1 MPDVQ
6 DLLEPRGIELT
17 ATHKSLARTPAQALV
32 LAVQR
37 DGDAPGAAA
46 RVLLPA
52 GEQRRLAG
60 VVEAAEAVAAGG
72 GADEVAVLPAP
83 PGLPWSVVVLTGLG
97 TPAGDPDARAE
108 ALRRAAGAAVRRLA
122 GRDSAVLALPAGTP
136 EEAAAVAEGAALG
149 AFAFAHQRAA
159 TAGAVKTPL
168 ASAVVHAPEVPKA
181 ALGRALERAAAL
193 GRGVRAAR
201 TLVDLS
207 PNVTSP
213 EAVAEYARRAARGT
227 KVSVRVLGGKELAE
241 GGYGGLVGVGQG
253 SVNGP
258 RLVRLDYAPARASR
272 HVAYVGKGI
281 TFDSGGLS
289 LKPAASMMTMKS
301 DMAGA
306 AAVLAAVLT
315 AAELRLPVR
324 VTGWLCLAEN
334 LPSATATRPGDVIT
348 IRGGRTVEVLN
359 TDAEGRLVLAD
370 GLVAACEEGPDA
382 VVDIAT
388 LTGAQM
394 VALGTRTAG
403 VMGDDDLRS
412 AVVDAAR
419 AAGED
424 AWPMPLPEHLRASLD
439 SKVADLK
446 NIGDKHGGMLV
457 AGLFL
462 REFAGGTGD
471 TRIPWAH
478 IDIAGPSFNESSPW
492 GYTPAEG
499 TGAGVRTLVRLLE
512 DTAARRG

>member
-6 DLLEPRGIELT
+6 ALLEPRGIELT
-17 ATHKSLARTPAQALV
+17 ATHKSLSRTPAHALV
-32 LAVQR
+32 LGVEKA
-37 DGDAPGAAA
+37 GGTG
-46 RVLLPA
+46 RVVLPA
-52 GEQRRLAG
+52 GEQRRLSA
-60 VVEAAEAVAAGG
+60 VVEAAEVLRVGG
-72 GADEVAVLPAP
+72 AADEVTVLPAP
-83 PGLPWSVVVLTGLG
+83 SGLPFAVTVLTGLG
-97 TPAGDPDARAE
+97 ALPEDGAARAE

-122 GRDSAVLALPAGTP
+122 GTDSAVLALPVDS
-136 EEAAAVAEGAALG
+136 EQDAAAVAEGAAFG

-159 TAGAVKTPL
+159 TAGSVKAPL
-168 ASAVVHAPEVPKA
+168 ASAVVHAPDVARA
-181 ALGRALERAAAL
+181 ALSRCLDRAAAL

-207 PNVTSP
+207 PNVVYP
-213 EAVAEYARRAARGT
+213 ETVADYARQAAKGT
-227 KVSVRVLGGKELAE
+227 KVSVSVLAE
-241 GGYGGLVGVGQG
+241 KDLAKGGYGGLLGVGQG
-253 SVNGP
+253 SVHGP
-258 RLVRLDYAPARASR
+258 RLVKLEYSPARAAK
-272 HVAYVGKGI
+272 HYAYVGKGI

-289 LKPAASMMTMKS
+289 LKPPASMMTMKS

-315 AAELRLPVR
+315 AAELGLPVK

-334 LPSATATRPGDVIT
+334 LPSSTATRPGDVIT

-370 GLVAACEEGPDA
+370 GLVAACEEAPDA

-394 VALGTRTAG
+394 VALGTRTSG
-403 VMGDDDLRS
+403 VMGDESLRT
-412 AVVDAAR
+412 AVAEAAR
-419 AAGED
+419 GAGED

-446 NIGDKHGGMLV
+446 NVGDKHGGMLV

-462 REFAGGTGD
+462 REFVAGADGA
-471 TRIPWAH
+471 RVPWAH
-478 IDIAGPSFNESSPW
+478 IDIAGPSFNESSPY

-512 DTAARRG
+512 NAAADRG

>member
-17 ATHKSLARTPAQALV
+17 ATHKSLSRTPAHALV
-32 LAVQR
+32 LGVEKGT
-37 DGDAPGAAA
+37 DGDG
-46 RVLLPA
+46 RVLLPGA
-52 GEQRRLAG
+52 DRRKLTA
-60 VVEAAEAVAAGG
+60 VVEAAKALRVGG
-72 GADEVAVLPAP
+72 GADEVTLLPAP
-83 PGLPWSVVVLTGLG
+83 SGLPFTVVALTGVG
-97 TPAGDPDARAE
+97 TLPEDPDERAE

-122 GRDSAVLALPAGTP
+122 GTESAVLALPAGS
-136 EEAAAVAEGAALG
+136 EQDAAAVAEGAALG
-149 AFAFAHQRAA
+149 AFAFSHQRAE
-159 TAGAVKTPL
+159 TAGSVKEPL
-168 ASAVVHAPEVPKA
+168 ASAVVHAPDVPRA
-181 ALGRALERAAAL
+181 ALGRCLDRAAAL

-207 PNVTSP
+207 PNVIYP
-213 EAVAEYARRAARGT
+213 ETVAEYARQAARGT
-227 KVSVRVLGGKELAE
+227 KVSVTVLAEKELAR
-241 GGYGGLVGVGQG
+241 GGYGGLLGVGQG
-253 SVNGP
+253 SVHGP
-258 RLVRLDYAPARASR
+258 RLVKLEYAPARAGK
-272 HVAYVGKGI
+272 HYAYVGKGI

-289 LKPAASMMTMKS
+289 LKPPASMMTMKS

-306 AAVLAAVLT
+306 AAVLATVLV

-334 LPSATATRPGDVIT
+334 LPSSTATRPGDVIT

-370 GLVAACEEGPDA
+370 GLVAACEERPDA

-388 LTGAQM
+388 LTGAQLA
-394 VALGTRTAG
+394 ALGTRTFG
-403 VMGDDDLRS
+403 IMGDD
-412 AVVDAAR
+412 AVRGAVADAAR
-419 AAGED
+419 AAGE
-424 AWPMPLPEHLRASLD
+424 AGWPMPLPDHLRPSLD

-462 REFAGGTGD
+462 REFVGAADGS
-471 TRIPWAH
+471 RVPWAH
-478 IDIAGPSFNESSPW
+478 VDIAGPSFNEGSPY

-512 DTAARRG
+512 DAAAGRG

>member
-6 DLLEPRGIELT
+6 ALLEPRGIELT
-17 ATHKSLARTPAQALV
+17 ATHKSLSRTPAHALV
-32 LAVQR
+32 LGVEKA
-37 DGDAPGAAA
+37 GGTG
-46 RVLLPA
+46 RVVLPA
-52 GEQRRLAG
+52 GEQRRLSA
-60 VVEAAEAVAAGG
+60 VVEAAEVLRVGG
-72 GADEVAVLPAP
+72 AADEVTVLPAP
-83 PGLPWSVVVLTGLG
+83 SGLPFAVTVLTGLG
-97 TPAGDPDARAE
+97 ALPEDGAARAE

-122 GRDSAVLALPAGTP
+122 GTDSAVLALPVAS
-136 EEAAAVAEGAALG
+136 EQDAAAVAEGAAFG

-159 TAGAVKTPL
+159 TAGSVKAPL
-168 ASAVVHAPEVPKA
+168 ASAVVHAPDVARA
-181 ALGRALERAAAL
+181 ALSRCLDRAAAL

-207 PNVTSP
+207 PNVVYP
-213 EAVAEYARRAARGT
+213 ETVADYARQAAKGT
-227 KVSVRVLGGKELAE
+227 KVSVSVLAE
-241 GGYGGLVGVGQG
+241 KDLAKGGYGGLLGVGQG
-253 SVNGP
+253 SVHGP
-258 RLVRLDYAPARASR
+258 RLVKLEYSPARAAK
-272 HVAYVGKGI
+272 HYAYVGKGI

-289 LKPAASMMTMKS
+289 LKPPASMMTMKS

-315 AAELRLPVR
+315 AAELGLPVK

-334 LPSATATRPGDVIT
+334 LPSSTATRPGDVIT

-370 GLVAACEEGPDA
+370 GLVAACEEAPDA

-394 VALGTRTAG
+394 VALGTRTSG
-403 VMGDDDLRS
+403 VMGDESLRT
-412 AVVDAAR
+412 AVAEAAR
-419 AAGED
+419 GAGED

-446 NIGDKHGGMLV
+446 NVGDKHGGMLV

-462 REFAGGTGD
+462 REFVAGADGA
-471 TRIPWAH
+471 RVPWAH
-478 IDIAGPSFNESSPW
+478 IDIAGPSFNESSPY

-512 DTAARRG
+512 NAAADRG

>member
-6 DLLEPRGIELT
+6 ALLEPRGIELT
-17 ATHKSLARTPAQALV
+17 ATHKSLSRTPAHALV
-32 LAVQR
+32 LGVEKA
-37 DGDAPGAAA
+37 GGTG
-46 RVLLPA
+46 RVVLPA
-52 GEQRRLAG
+52 GEQRRLSA
-60 VVEAAEAVAAGG
+60 VVEAAEVLRVG
-72 GADEVAVLPAP
+72 GATDEVTVLPAP
-83 PGLPWSVVVLTGLG
+83 SGLPFAVTVLTGLG
-97 TPAGDPDARAE
+97 ALPEDGAARAE

-122 GRDSAVLALPAGTP
+122 GTDSAVLALPVAS
-136 EEAAAVAEGAALG
+136 EQDAAAVAEGAAFG

-159 TAGAVKTPL
+159 TAGSVKAPL
-168 ASAVVHAPEVPKA
+168 ASAVVHAPDVARA
-181 ALGRALERAAAL
+181 ALSRCLDRAAAL

-207 PNVTSP
+207 PNVVYP
-213 EAVAEYARRAARGT
+213 ETVADYARQAAKGT
-227 KVSVRVLGGKELAE
+227 KVSVSVLAE
-241 GGYGGLVGVGQG
+241 KDLAKGGYGGLLGVGQG
-253 SVNGP
+253 SVHGP
-258 RLVRLDYAPARASR
+258 RLVKLEYSPARAAK
-272 HVAYVGKGI
+272 HYAYVGKGI

-289 LKPAASMMTMKS
+289 LKPPASMMTMKS

-315 AAELRLPVR
+315 AAELGLPVK

-334 LPSATATRPGDVIT
+334 LPSSTATRPGDVIT

-370 GLVAACEEGPDA
+370 GLVAACEEAPDA

-394 VALGTRTAG
+394 VALGTRTSG
-403 VMGDDDLRS
+403 VMGDESLRT
-412 AVVDAAR
+412 AVAEAAR
-419 AAGED
+419 GAGED

-446 NIGDKHGGMLV
+446 NVGDKHGGMLV

-462 REFAGGTGD
+462 REFVAGADGA
-471 TRIPWAH
+471 RVPWAH
-478 IDIAGPSFNESSPW
+478 IDIAGPSFNESSPY

-512 DTAARRG
+512 NAAADRG

>member
-17 ATHKSLARTPAQALV
+17 ATHKALGRTPAHALV
-32 LAVQR
+32 LGVAKGQ
-37 DGDAPGAAA
+37 DGDGSG

-52 GEQRRLAG
+52 GEQRRLAP
-60 VVEAAEAVAAGG
+60 VVEAAAALRVKGA
-72 GADEVAVLPAP
+72 ADEVTVVPAP
-83 PGLPWSVVVLTGLG
+83 SGLPFTVVVLTGVGAL
-97 TPAGDPDARAE
+97 PAGTAERAE
-108 ALRRAAGAAVRRLA
+108 VLRRAVGAAVRRLA
-122 GRDSAVLALPAGTP
+122 GTDSAVLALPVDS
-136 EEAAAVAEGAALG
+136 EQDAAAVAEGAALG

-159 TAGAVKTPL
+159 TAGSVQDPL
-168 ASAVVHAPEVPKA
+168 ASAVVHAPGVARA
-181 ALGRALERAAAL
+181 ALGRCLDRAAAL

-207 PNVTSP
+207 PNVMYP
-213 EAVAEYARRAARGT
+213 EAVADYARRAARGT
-227 KVSVRVLGGKELAE
+227 KVSVTVLAEKELAK
-241 GGYGGLVGVGQG
+241 GGYGGLLGVGQG
-253 SVNGP
+253 SVHGP
-258 RLVRLDYAPARASR
+258 RLVKLEYAPARAAK
-272 HVAYVGKGI
+272 HYAYVGKGI

-289 LKPAASMMTMKS
+289 LKPPASMMTMKS

-306 AAVLAAVLT
+306 AAVLATVLT
-315 AAELRLPVR
+315 AAELGLPVK

-334 LPSATATRPGDVIT
+334 LPSSTATRPGDVIT

-370 GLVAACEEGPDA
+370 GLVAACEEAPDA

-394 VALGTRTAG
+394 VALGARTFGIMGDETVRTA
-403 VMGDDDLRS
+403 V
-412 AVVDAAR
+412 AEAAR

-424 AWPMPLPEHLRASLD
+424 GWPMPLPEHLRPSLD

-446 NIGDKHGGMLV
+446 NIGDKNGGMLV
-457 AGLFL
+457 AGIFL
-462 REFAGGTGD
+462 REFVGGGD
-471 TRIPWAH
+471 GARVPWAH
-478 IDIAGPSFNESSPW
+478 VDIAGPSFNEGSPY

-512 DTAARRG
+512 DAVTDRG

>member
-6 DLLEPRGIELT
+6 ALLEPRGIELT
-17 ATHKSLARTPAQALV
+17 ATHKSLSRTPAHALV
-32 LAVQR
+32 LGVEKA
-37 DGDAPGAAA
+37 GGTG
-46 RVLLPA
+46 RVVLPA
-52 GEQRRLAG
+52 GEQRRLSA
-60 VVEAAEAVAAGG
+60 VVEAAEVLRVGG
-72 GADEVAVLPAP
+72 AADEVTVLPAP
-83 PGLPWSVVVLTGLG
+83 SGLPFAVTVLTGLG
-97 TPAGDPDARAE
+97 ALPEDGAARAE
-108 ALRRAAGAAVRRLA
+108 AMRRAAGAAVRRLA
-122 GRDSAVLALPAGTP
+122 GTDSAVLALPVAS
-136 EEAAAVAEGAALG
+136 EQDAAAVAEGAAFG

-159 TAGAVKTPL
+159 TAGSVKAPL
-168 ASAVVHAPEVPKA
+168 ASAVVHAPDVARA
-181 ALGRALERAAAL
+181 ALSRCLDRAAVL

-207 PNVTSP
+207 PNVVYP
-213 EAVAEYARRAARGT
+213 ETVADYARQAAKGT
-227 KVSVRVLGGKELAE
+227 KVSVSVLAE
-241 GGYGGLVGVGQG
+241 KDLAKGGYGGLLGVGQG
-253 SVNGP
+253 SVHGP
-258 RLVRLDYAPARASR
+258 RLVKLEYSPARAAK
-272 HVAYVGKGI
+272 HYAYVGKGI

-289 LKPAASMMTMKS
+289 LKPPASMMTMKS

-315 AAELRLPVR
+315 AAELGLPVK

-334 LPSATATRPGDVIT
+334 LPSSTATRPGDVIT

-370 GLVAACEEGPDA
+370 GLVAACEEAPDA

-394 VALGTRTAG
+394 VALGTRTSG
-403 VMGDDDLRS
+403 VMGDESLRT
-412 AVVDAAR
+412 AVAEAAR
-419 AAGED
+419 GAGED

-446 NIGDKHGGMLV
+446 NVGDKHGGMLV

-462 REFAGGTGD
+462 REFVAGADGA
-471 TRIPWAH
+471 RVPWAH
-478 IDIAGPSFNESSPW
+478 IDIAGPSFNESSPY

-512 DTAARRG
+512 NAAADRG

>member
-6 DLLEPRGIELT
+6 ALLEPRGIELT
-17 ATHKSLARTPAQALV
+17 ATHKSLSRTPAHTLV
-32 LAVQR
+32 LGVEKA
-37 DGDAPGAAA
+37 GGTG
-46 RVLLPA
+46 RVVLPA
-52 GEQRRLAG
+52 GEQRRLSA
-60 VVEAAEAVAAGG
+60 VVEAAEVLRVGG
-72 GADEVAVLPAP
+72 AADEVTVLPAP
-83 PGLPWSVVVLTGLG
+83 SGLPFAVTVLTGLG
-97 TPAGDPDARAE
+97 ALPEDGAARAE
-108 ALRRAAGAAVRRLA
+108 AMRRAAGAAVRRLA
-122 GRDSAVLALPAGTP
+122 GTDSAVLALPVAS
-136 EEAAAVAEGAALG
+136 EQDAAAVAEGAAFG

-159 TAGAVKTPL
+159 TAGSVKAPL
-168 ASAVVHAPEVPKA
+168 ASAVVHAPDVARA
-181 ALGRALERAAAL
+181 ALSRCLDRAAVL

-207 PNVTSP
+207 PNVVYP
-213 EAVAEYARRAARGT
+213 ETVADYARQAAKGT
-227 KVSVRVLGGKELAE
+227 KVSVSVLAE
-241 GGYGGLVGVGQG
+241 KDLAKGGYGGLLGVGQG
-253 SVNGP
+253 SVHGP
-258 RLVRLDYAPARASR
+258 RLVKLEYSPARAAK
-272 HVAYVGKGI
+272 HYAYVGKGI

-289 LKPAASMMTMKS
+289 LKPPASMMTMKS

-315 AAELRLPVR
+315 AAELGLPVK

-334 LPSATATRPGDVIT
+334 LPSSTATRPGDVIT

-370 GLVAACEEGPDA
+370 GLVAACEEAPDA

-394 VALGTRTAG
+394 VALGTRTSG
-403 VMGDDDLRS
+403 VMGDESLRT
-412 AVVDAAR
+412 AVAEAAR
-419 AAGED
+419 GAGED

-446 NIGDKHGGMLV
+446 NVGDKHGGMLV

-462 REFAGGTGD
+462 REFVAGADGA
-471 TRIPWAH
+471 RVPWAH
-478 IDIAGPSFNESSPW
+478 IDIAGPSFNESSPY

-512 DTAARRG
+512 NAAADRG

>member
-6 DLLEPRGIELT
+6 ALLEPRGIELT
-17 ATHKSLARTPAQALV
+17 ATHKSLSRTPAHALV
-32 LAVQR
+32 LGVEKA
-37 DGDAPGAAA
+37 GGTG
-46 RVLLPA
+46 RVVLPA
-52 GEQRRLAG
+52 GEQRRLSA
-60 VVEAAEAVAAGG
+60 VVEAAEVLRVGG
-72 GADEVAVLPAP
+72 AADEVTVLPAP
-83 PGLPWSVVVLTGLG
+83 SGLPFAVTVLTGLG
-97 TPAGDPDARAE
+97 ALPEDGAARAE

-122 GRDSAVLALPAGTP
+122 GTDSAVLALPVAS
-136 EEAAAVAEGAALG
+136 EQDAAAVAEGTAFG

-159 TAGAVKTPL
+159 TAGSVKAPL
-168 ASAVVHAPEVPKA
+168 ASAVVHAPDVARA
-181 ALGRALERAAAL
+181 ALSRCLDRAAAL

-207 PNVTSP
+207 PNVVYP
-213 EAVAEYARRAARGT
+213 ETVADYARQAAKGT
-227 KVSVRVLGGKELAE
+227 KVSVSVLAE
-241 GGYGGLVGVGQG
+241 KDLAKGGYGGLLGVGQG
-253 SVNGP
+253 SVHGP
-258 RLVRLDYAPARASR
+258 RLVKLEYSPARAAK
-272 HVAYVGKGI
+272 HYAYVGKGI

-289 LKPAASMMTMKS
+289 LKPPASMMTMKS

-315 AAELRLPVR
+315 AAELGLPVK

-334 LPSATATRPGDVIT
+334 LPSSTATRPGDVIT

-370 GLVAACEEGPDA
+370 GLVAACEEAPDA

-394 VALGTRTAG
+394 VALGTRTSG
-403 VMGDDDLRS
+403 VMGDESLRT
-412 AVVDAAR
+412 AVAEAAR
-419 AAGED
+419 GAGED

-446 NIGDKHGGMLV
+446 NVGDKHGGMLV

-462 REFAGGTGD
+462 REFVAGADGA
-471 TRIPWAH
+471 RVPWAH
-478 IDIAGPSFNESSPW
+478 IDIAGPSFNESSPY

-512 DTAARRG
+512 NAAADRG